1 MTPERRERVRE
12 VLDHRQADLT
22 IVMEN
27 IFDPHNISAVLR
39 SCDAVGIA
47 SVHVVNTREPNH
59 LRYEHYSSAS
69 AGKWIPIHEHNSAKA
84 CVSALRQQGFRILT
98 THLHEKATDLYTV
111 NFLEPVAL
119 VFGNEKLGVSAEMR
133 KLADGNMLIPQMGM
147 IRSLNISVACAVSIF
162 EAMRQKLEA
171 GHYSSS
177 RLSTKDRD
185 ALLAHWGES
194 RLTAE

>member
-1 MTPERRERVRE
+1 MTPERRERIRE
-12 VLDHRQADLT
+12 VLNHRQPDLT
-22 IVMEN
+22 VVMEN

-47 SVHVVNTREPNH
+47 SVHVVNSMEPNH

-69 AGKWIPIHEHNSAKA
+69 AGKWMPIHAYNSAEA
-84 CVSALRQQGFRILT
+84 CVSTLRQQGFRILT
-98 THLHEKATDLYTV
+98 THLHEQATDLYAV

-133 KLADGNMLIPQMGM
+133 ELADGNMLIPQMGM

-162 EAMRQKLEA
+162 EAMRQKREA
-171 GHYSSS
+171 GHYSSR
-177 RLSTKDRD
+177 RLSTD
-185 ALLAHWGES
+185 ARASLLAHWGES
-194 RLTAE
+194 RFGDE